1 MSAEELQ
8 DAKDSVGQ
16 LVALLPE
23 ECLVGLVT
31 FGATVVA
38 HELCESAMPRSYVL
52 RGTDD
57 ITQEQLKRLLQLELS
72 PHEHATYDKIK
83 GSAVAESN
91 AASRRFILPVSEC
104 EFALQTILDE
114 LEPDPFPREPGT
126 RPFRATGVAI
136 AVAQGLVAE
145 SHSAQGARVM
155 VFTSGPCTMGPGT
168 VVGRD
173 MSENLRTHAD
183 FNKGSAKHFKAACKY
198 YNSLGIRLATHAHTL
213 DVFACSLDQVGL
225 AEMKTAVDQTGGV
238 MVLAE
243 QFRAE
248 TFRSSL
254 RGLFKRDASGALDMY
269 FNATF
274 CVFCVP
280 QVMVCGGIG
289 PMSALAVKS
298 KSISE
303 NEVGM
308 GQTTSWRV
316 CSLNTTTSVAVYYEI
331 VNQHSNP
338 IPGGDAFYLQFCVR
352 YKRSNGEIRL
362 RVMTVARR
370 WAESSAAH
378 EIVAG
383 FDQEASALLMARV
396 STFRVE
402 HEETFDLL
410 RWLDRTAHSRRV
422 QIREYA
428 RDAPETF
435 RMPGP
440 MAIYPQFMF
449 NLRRSQFLQT
459 ANNSPDETAYY
470 RLMIGREDGAQLA
483 GDDPTHPDVV
493 HLQRT
498 AAARAVGRGEHPAG
512 LHPPLDTY
520 FMIVVHAGQT
530 IAAWRKANYQEQPEH
545 EAFRNLLA
553 KPVADAA
560 AAWRGGVP
568 PRDSWSATRGPAGA
582 FSVGQVESFG
592 DARHVGRGWRGGRRR
607 IRRRDGGIRRGGG
620 RGRGDHLDRRH
631 LPERL
636 HAAPRQAGGAVV
648 GDAAR
653 ERERRGRVRRLS
665 LADEKGNATPTSRT
679 FCPERPRAPCR
690 RGYSPTHHTYA
701 SIKPLTTRPRRAG
714 PPNLRRLSLDRPIPT
729 WSPSRRDVP

>member
-1 MSAEELQ
+1 MKIYTLQTEINENNLPAELFPGYTTVEYQMDNKNPRPPCFLLVLDTTMSAEELQ

-248 TFRSSL
+248 TFRASL
-254 RGLFKRDASGALDMY
+254 RRLFRRDASGALEMY

-274 CVFCVP
+274 SVFCVP

-316 CSLNTTTSVAVYYEI
+316 CSLGADTSIAVYYEI

-338 IPGGDAFYLQFCVR
+338 IPAGTPFYLQFCVR

-370 WAESSAAH
+370 WAESAAAH
-378 EIVAG
+378 DIVAG
-383 FDQEASALLMARV
+383 FDQEATALLMARV

-410 RWLDRTAHSRRV
+410 RWLDRTLIRV
-422 QIREYA
+422 GSKFGEYA
-428 RDAPETF
+428 KDAPETF

-440 MAIYPQFMF
+440 FAIYPQFMF

-459 ANNSPDETAYY
+459 ANNTPDETAFY
-470 RLMIGREDGAQLA
+470 RLVMGRETVLNSLVMIQ
-483 GDDPTHPDVV
+483 PTLTAYTFTGPPTPVLLDVASIQPDAI
-493 HLQRT
+493 L
-498 AAARAVGRGEHPAG
+498 
-512 LHPPLDTY
+512 LLDTF
-520 FMIVVHAGQT
+520 FMIVVHAGAT
-530 IAAWRKANYQEQPEH
+530 VAEWRKAKYQDQPEH
-545 EAFRNLLA
+545 EAFRALLA
-553 KPVADAA
+553 APVADAA
-560 AAWRGGVP
+560 RAMAERCPTPRLVECDQGGSQARFLLAKLNP
-568 PRDSWSATRGPAGA
+568 SATHATSDAGTSASFYGDAPPGAEGAGA
-582 FSVGQVESFG
+582 EIIFTDDISMNVFMQ
-592 DARHVGRGWRGGRRR
+592 
-607 IRRRDGGIRRGGG
+607 
-620 RGRGDHLDRRH
+620 HLAK
-631 LPERL
+631 L
-636 HAAPRQAGGAVV
+636 AVQ
-648 GDAAR
+648 
-653 ERERRGRVRRLS
+653 S
-665 LADEKGNATPTSRT
+665 
-679 FCPERPRAPCR
+679 
-690 RGYSPTHHTYA
+690 
-701 SIKPLTTRPRRAG
+701 
-714 PPNLRRLSLDRPIPT
+714 
-729 WSPSRRDVP
+729 

>member
-1 MSAEELQ
+1 MDNKNPRPPCFLLVLDTTMSAEELQ

-57 ITQEQLKRLLQLELS
+57 IRRSSKRLLQLELS

-248 TFRSSL
+248 TFRASL
-254 RGLFKRDASGALDMY
+254 RRLFRRDASGALDMY
-269 FNATF
+269 FNAR
-274 CVFCVP
+274 
-280 QVMVCGGIG
+280 
-289 PMSALAVKS
+289 SACFA
-298 KSISE
+298 
-303 NEVGM
+303 
-308 GQTTSWRV
+308 
-316 CSLNTTTSVAVYYEI
+316 
-331 VNQHSNP
+331 
-338 IPGGDAFYLQFCVR
+338 
-352 YKRSNGEIRL
+352 
-362 RVMTVARR
+362 
-370 WAESSAAH
+370 
-378 EIVAG
+378 
-383 FDQEASALLMARV
+383 
-396 STFRVE
+396 
-402 HEETFDLL
+402 
-410 RWLDRTAHSRRV
+410 
-422 QIREYA
+422 
-428 RDAPETF
+428 
-435 RMPGP
+435 
-440 MAIYPQFMF
+440 
-449 NLRRSQFLQT
+449 
-459 ANNSPDETAYY
+459 
-470 RLMIGREDGAQLA
+470 
-483 GDDPTHPDVV
+483 
-493 HLQRT
+493 
-498 AAARAVGRGEHPAG
+498 
-512 LHPPLDTY
+512 
-520 FMIVVHAGQT
+520 
-530 IAAWRKANYQEQPEH
+530 
-545 EAFRNLLA
+545 
-553 KPVADAA
+553 
-560 AAWRGGVP
+560 
-568 PRDSWSATRGPAGA
+568 
-582 FSVGQVESFG
+582 
-592 DARHVGRGWRGGRRR
+592 
-607 IRRRDGGIRRGGG
+607 
-620 RGRGDHLDRRH
+620 
-631 LPERL
+631 
-636 HAAPRQAGGAVV
+636 
-648 GDAAR
+648 
-653 ERERRGRVRRLS
+653 
-665 LADEKGNATPTSRT
+665 
-679 FCPERPRAPCR
+679 CR
-690 RGYSPTHHTYA
+690 R
-701 SIKPLTTRPRRAG
+701 
-714 PPNLRRLSLDRPIPT
+714 
-729 WSPSRRDVP
+729 

>member
-1 MSAEELQ
+1 MDNKNPRPPCFLLALDTTMSAEELQ
-8 DAKDSVGQ
+8 DAKDSIGQ
-16 LVALLPE
+16 LAALLPE

-31 FGATVVA
+31 FGATVTV
-38 HELCESAMPRSYVL
+38 HELCESPMPRSYVL

-57 ITQEQLKRLLQLELS
+57 ITQEQLKKLLQLELS
-72 PHEHATYDKIK
+72 PHEHATYDKQK
-83 GSAVAESN
+83 GSAVAEAHS
-91 AASRRFILPVSEC
+91 ALRRFILPISEC

-114 LEPDPFPREPGT
+114 LEPDPFKREPGM

-136 AVAQGLVAE
+136 AVSQGLVAE

-183 FNKGSAKHFKAACKY
+183 FNKGSAKHFKAASKY

-254 RGLFKRDASGALDMY
+254 RRLFRRDASGGLDMY
-269 FNATF
+269 
-274 CVFCVP
+274 
-280 QVMVCGGIG
+280 
-289 PMSALAVKS
+289 ALAVKS

-303 NEVGM
+303 NEIGM

-316 CSLNTTTSVAVYYEI
+316 CSLSGDTSIAVYYEI

-338 IPGGDAFYLQFCVR
+338 IPAGTPFYLQFCVR

-370 WAESSAAH
+370 WAESAAAH
-378 EIVAG
+378 DIVAG
-383 FDQEASALLMARV
+383 FDQEATALLMARV

-410 RWLDRTAHSRRV
+410 RWLDRTLIRV
-422 QIREYA
+422 GSKFGEYA
-428 RDAPETF
+428 KDSPETF

-440 MAIYPQFMF
+440 FAIYPQFMF

-459 ANNSPDETAYY
+459 ANNSPDETAFY
-470 RLMIGREDGAQLA
+470 RLMMGRETVLNSLVMIQPTLTSYTFTGA
-483 GDDPTHPDVV
+483 PTPVLLDVASIQPDCI
-493 HLQRT
+493 L
-498 AAARAVGRGEHPAG
+498 
-512 LHPPLDTY
+512 LLDTF
-520 FMIVVHAGQT
+520 FMIVVHAGST
-530 IAAWRKANYQEQPEH
+530 IGDWRKAKYQDLPEH
-545 EAFRNLLA
+545 DAFRNLLA
-553 KPVADAA
+553 TPVADAKA
-560 AAWRGGVP
+560 KMSMRCPTPRLVECDQGGSQARFLLAKLNP
-568 PRDSWSATRGPAGA
+568 SATHAT
-582 FSVGQVESFG
+582 S
-592 DARHVGRGWRGGRRR
+592 DA
-607 IRRRDGGIRRGGG
+607 GGG
-620 RGRGDHLDRRH
+620 GLGM
-631 LPERL
+631 
-636 HAAPRQAGGAVV
+636 AAGGFDNGQGAEIIFTDDISLNVFLAHLAKLAVQ
-648 GDAAR
+648 
-653 ERERRGRVRRLS
+653 S
-665 LADEKGNATPTSRT
+665 
-679 FCPERPRAPCR
+679 
-690 RGYSPTHHTYA
+690 
-701 SIKPLTTRPRRAG
+701 
-714 PPNLRRLSLDRPIPT
+714 
-729 WSPSRRDVP
+729 